1 MKKNLFY
8 LFLIS
13 ALTFSLAAVS
23 LAQNTARDVSAG
35 GSKYVISAE
44 AGGVNYVQGDVRVLT
59 NNSSRL
65 GSLLKGDNLK
75 IGEEIMT
82 GKDGKVEIL
91 LNPGS
96 FVRLGANSDFEFEST
111 SLDNLKLQ
119 LNRGSAMFEIITDD
133 DFKISVKTPKAE
145 FYLVKSGIYRL
156 DVLADGTG
164 RLEVRK
170 GRAQIGNTAATKIK
184 KKKAAIFDGDEV
196 AIEKFDRDDKDSL
209 ERWSEFRSEQLADAN
224 AQLSQRNL
232 RNTLISGFNNNAW
245 SFYNTFGLWAYS
257 PQFGGYCFLP
267 FGYGWNSPYGYS
279 YPWNIWSYRFPTY
292 LYNQQVTQRRRQINT
307 RRNPVAGRDQDRR
320 PPFTRINDRSVV
332 RNNGRTNSGNTGIRN
347 TDSRNTNTRSPF
359 PTNRR
364 VTIPRSTV
372 PRRTTPAQPSSPRR
386 TSPSIPRPSR
396 GNN

>member
-13 ALTFSLAAVS
+13 ALTLSLAAVS
-23 LAQNTARDVSAG
+23 IAQNTTRDVSAG
-35 GSKYVISAE
+35 ANKYVISAE
-44 AGGVNYVQGDVRVLT
+44 AGGVNYVQGDVRVST

-65 GSLLKGDNLK
+65 GTLLRGDSLRV
-75 IGEEIMT
+75 GEEVMT
-82 GKDGKVEIL
+82 GKDGRAEIL

-96 FVRLGANSDFEFEST
+96 FLRLGANSEFEFEAT
-111 SLDNLKLQ
+111 SLDDLKLK
-119 LNRGSAMFEIITDD
+119 LNRGSAMFEVITDD
-133 DFKISVKTPKAE
+133 NFKISVRTPKAD

-170 GRAQIGNTAATKIK
+170 GRAQIGNAKATKIK
-184 KKKAAIFDGDEV
+184 KKEAAIFDGDEV

-209 ERWSEFRSEQLADAN
+209 ERWSEFRSEQLSKAN

-232 RNTLISGFNNNAW
+232 RNALVSGFNNNAW
-245 SFYNTFGLWAYS
+245 SFYNSFGLWAYS

-267 FGYGWNSPYGYS
+267 FGYGWSSPYGYR
-279 YPWNIWSYRFPTY
+279 YPWNIWSYRFPTS
-292 LYNQQVTQRRRQINT
+292 LYNQQIAQRRRQVNT
-307 RRNPVAGRDQDRR
+307 RRTPTNRTVKRR
-320 PPFTRINDRSVV
+320 PPFTRINDRTIT
-332 RNNGRTNSGNTGIRN
+332 RNSSSTNTGNTNVR
-347 TDSRNTNTRSPF
+347 TRSPF

-364 VTIPRSTV
+364 VTIPRN
-372 PRRTTPAQPSSPRR
+372 TTPAQTRSPRV
-386 TSPSIPRPSR
+386 SPRIPSPKSR